1 MIAGVIQGLSL
12 IAGATVAGMV
22 VLTAVMGWGGEV
34 GRWRRIGLCLTGA
47 GLVWAGPSRLLG
59 YPSGIGDLLFLIG
72 LGVHLTAL
80 YGRAW
85 WQRLDALDGAADGH
99 VSLPRRRP
107 HT

>member
-1 MIAGVIQGLSL
+1 MIAAVIQGLSL
-12 IAGATVAGMV
+12 IAGAAVAGMV
-22 VLTAVMGWGGEV
+22 VMTAVMGWGGNV

-85 WQRLDALDGAADGH
+85 WGRLDALDGAVDGH

-107 HT
+107 YT

>member
-1 MIAGVIQGLSL
+1 MIAAVVQGLSL

-59 YPSGIGDLLFLIG
+59 YPSGIGDLLFLVG
-72 LGVHLTAL
+72 LGVHLAAL

-85 WQRLDALDGAADGH
+85 WGRIDALDGVVDGH

-107 HT
+107 HP